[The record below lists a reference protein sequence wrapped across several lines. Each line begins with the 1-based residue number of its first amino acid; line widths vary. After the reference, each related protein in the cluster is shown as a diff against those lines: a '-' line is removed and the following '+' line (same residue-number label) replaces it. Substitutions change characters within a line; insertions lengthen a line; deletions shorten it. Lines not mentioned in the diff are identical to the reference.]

1 MIMSTIKLKT
11 SLHTSIEC
19 IEDIHI
25 LEKLKD
31 IVDIIVKNDDIDFW
45 NELTD
50 DERKEV
56 NLSLLES
63 KVDENLIPHE
73 QVMKQA
79 KKWLTK

>member
-50 DERKEV
+50 DE
-56 NLSLLES
+56 
-63 KVDENLIPHE
+63 NLIPHE